1 MEKQNEN
8 LRDRLLARMP
18 QPQNL
23 EVFREETASLMAR
36 HEKALFWE
44 KWSSRTF
51 ALLGVALWLFA
62 SSSLIPLGT
71 QNLLGAN
78 EKIYLSAVGGL
89 LFFMGLLYALGYQ
102 VSQSKV
108 ELLKEVKQVQL
119 QILELQASFKKAG
132 ENQS

>member
-1 MEKQNEN
+1 MEQQDNN
-8 LRDRLLARMP
+8 LRERLLAQLP
-18 QPQNL
+18 QPEN
-23 EVFREETASLMAR
+23 VAAYREETASLMAR

-119 QILELQASFKKAG
+119 QILEVQASLNKREG
-132 ENQS
+132 IQ

>member
-1 MEKQNEN
+1 MEKQNESM
-8 LRDRLLARMP
+8 RERLLARLP

-23 EVFREETASLMAR
+23 EAFREETASLMAR
-36 HEKALFWE
+36 HERALFWE

-71 QNLLGAN
+71 QNHLGAN